1 MLALLIAVVF
11 GAAIGYFATQN
22 TIPVTLRVA
31 EYAIEEVPLYLVVI
45 GSLLIGLF
53 VAWILYVAR
62 SVSSTLAMRGKNTE
76 VRRARETI
84 AELENRVRDLEVEN
98 ARLRTR
104 DIEPDDYREPLP
116 HSS

>member
-11 GAAIGYFATQN
+11 GAAVGYFATQN
-22 TIPVTLRVA
+22 TIPVTIRLA

-53 VAWILYVAR
+53 IGWILFLAR
-62 SVSSTLAMRGKNTE
+62 AVSSSFAIRGKNNE

-104 DIEPDDYREPLP
+104 DPLDADYREPLP